1 MCEACF
7 QCARSR
13 VLPCDFVIPT
23 RCHSEDLLD
32 FSVMGIALKGGG
44 GSREMGSAAA
54 VICQNV
60 RPVEVAKVCKEV

>member
-13 VLPCDFVIPT
+13 VLSYDFIILT

-32 FSVMGIALKGGG
+32 SSMIGIALKGGG
-44 GSREMGSAAA
+44 GKRGKWDQQM
-54 VICQNV
+54 
-60 RPVEVAKVCKEV
+60 